1 PALTSASSPKP
12 HRSTAPMA
20 WTRGW
25 ARSKVAPFR
34 FAPLKVREQR
44 TPGWLH
50 ALGDA
55 GGKYQLTHMGKYQ
68 AKQFAAE
75 FLGQQLHELS
85 TEPPTPQVVFT
96 DPQVASVG
104 LTEEAATDA
113 GYDVVTGE
121 VDFAGVVG
129 AGLLRDDVVGKG
141 NIVVE
146 QATGCLLGAT
156 LMGPETGEMRHAA
169 TIAIT
174 AQVPVSTLQHA
185 VPVFPTA
192 SEVWVGPLDQV
203 TE

>member
-1 PALTSASSPKP
+1 
-12 HRSTAPMA
+12 MA

-25 ARSKVAPFR
+25 ARSKEAPSR

-55 GGKYQLTHMGKYQ
+55 GGKHQLTHMGKYQ

-121 VDFAGVVG
+121 
-129 AGLLRDDVVGKG
+129 
-141 NIVVE
+141 
-146 QATGCLLGAT
+146 
-156 LMGPETGEMRHAA
+156 MRHAA

-192 SEVWVGPLDQV
+192 SEVWVGLLDQV

>member
-1 PALTSASSPKP
+1 MRK
-12 HRSTAPMA
+12 
-20 WTRGW
+20 
-25 ARSKVAPFR
+25 
-34 FAPLKVREQR
+34 QR

-104 LTEEAATDA
+104 LTEDTATDA

-121 VDFAGVVG
+121 VDFAGVWEPVYY
-129 AGLLRDDVVGKG
+129 ATMLLAKARLWLIKPPVV
-141 NIVVE
+141 
-146 QATGCLLGAT
+146 CW
-156 LMGPETGEMRHAA
+156 
-169 TIAIT
+169 
-174 AQVPVSTLQHA
+174 VP
-185 VPVFPTA
+185 P
-192 SEVWVGPLDQV
+192 
-203 TE
+203 